1 MSKNKISSAMFF
13 VLLAGLIWSFG
24 PLVVRN
30 MDNAELVPWQYSL
43 IRGSA
48 IFIIL
53 NLYLFLTEGSKF
65 TNNYN
70 KIGLSGI
77 IGGISLGVAN
87 LTFILS
93 LTSTSAAV
101 TLLMLGA
108 LPFLAA
114 IIAYIFLNEKIS
126 KTTFIAI
133 IIAGAGIIFMCFDSI
148 QTGTLF
154 GLVNGLVSSLGFA
167 VFTVT
172 LRWKKNTP
180 KLTTVSIAGIF
191 AAIISLLVIFFN
203 DSNVLMSLK
212 NTSLSSLHGFIV
224 CSALILYSSKSKYL
238 PAADL
243 TLLSLTEILGGIF
256 WVWLPLLGINEVPSN
271 NTIIGGVIITLAIIF
286 YGFNTR
292 RYVFRY

>member
-1 MSKNKISSAMFF
+1 MFF

-77 IGGISLGVAN
+77 IGGISLGIAN

-133 IIAGAGIIFMCFDSI
+133 IIAAAGIIFMCFDSI

-154 GLVNGLVSSLGFA
+154 GLGNGLISSLGFA

-256 WVWLPLLGINEVPSN
+256 WVWLPLFGINEVPNN

>member
-1 MSKNKISSAMFF
+1 MSKNKINSAMFF

-133 IIAGAGIIFMCFDSI
+133 IIAAAGIIFMCFDSI

-167 VFTVT
+167 VFTVS

-256 WVWLPLLGINEVPSN
+256 WVWLPLFGINEVPNN
-271 NTIIGGVIITLAIIF
+271 NTIIGGVIITFAIIF

-292 RYVFRY
+292 RYIFRY

>member
-77 IGGISLGVAN
+77 IGGISLGIAN

-133 IIAGAGIIFMCFDSI
+133 IIAAAGIIFMCFDSI

-154 GLVNGLVSSLGFA
+154 GLVNGLISSLGFA

-191 AAIISLLVIFFN
+191 AAAISLVVIFYN
-203 DSNVLMSLK
+203 DSSVLMSLK

-256 WVWLPLLGINEVPSN
+256 WVWLPLFGINEVPNN

-286 YGFNTR
+286 YGLNTR
-292 RYVFRY
+292 RYIFRY

>member
-1 MSKNKISSAMFF
+1 MSKNKVSSAMFY

-77 IGGISLGVAN
+77 IGGISLGIAN

-133 IIAGAGIIFMCFDSI
+133 IIAAAGIIFMCFDSI

-256 WVWLPLLGINEVPSN
+256 WVWLPLFGINEVPNN

>member
-1 MSKNKISSAMFF
+1 MSKNKVGSAMFF

-43 IRGSA
+43 IRGTA

-53 NLYLFLTEGSKF
+53 NIYLFLTEGSKF

-77 IGGISLGVAN
+77 IGGISLGIAN

-108 LPFLAA
+108 LPFLAS

-133 IIAGAGIIFMCFDSI
+133 IIAAAGIIFMCFDSI

-154 GLVNGLVSSLGFA
+154 GLVNGLISSLGFA

-256 WVWLPLLGINEVPSN
+256 WVWLPLFGINEVPNN

>member
-43 IRGSA
+43 IRGTA

-53 NLYLFLTEGSKF
+53 NIYLFLTEGSKF

-148 QTGTLF
+148 QTRTLF

-256 WVWLPLLGINEVPSN
+256 WVWLPLFGINEVPNN

-286 YGFNTR
+286 YGLNTR
-292 RYVFRY
+292 RYIFRY

>member
-53 NLYLFLTEGSKF
+53 NLYLFLNEGIKF

-77 IGGISLGVAN
+77 IGGISLGIAN

-93 LTSTSAAV
+93 LTSTTAAV

-133 IIAGAGIIFMCFDSI
+133 IIAAAGIIFMCFDSI

-256 WVWLPLLGINEVPSN
+256 WVWLPLFGINEVPNN

-292 RYVFRY
+292 RYNFRY

>member
-1 MSKNKISSAMFF
+1 MFF

-53 NLYLFLTEGSKF
+53 NLYLFLIEGIKF
-65 TNNYN
+65 TNNYH

-77 IGGISLGVAN
+77 IGGISLGIAN

-93 LTSTSAAV
+93 LTTTSAAV

-133 IIAGAGIIFMCFDSI
+133 IIAAAGIIFMCFDSI

-154 GLVNGLVSSLGFA
+154 GLVNGLISSLGFA

-191 AAIISLLVIFFN
+191 AAAISLVVIFYN
-203 DSNVLMSLK
+203 DSSVLMSLK

-256 WVWLPLLGINEVPSN
+256 WVWLPLFGINEVPNN

-286 YGFNTR
+286 YGLNTR
-292 RYVFRY
+292 RYIFRY

>member
-77 IGGISLGVAN
+77 IGGISLGIAN

-133 IIAGAGIIFMCFDSI
+133 IIAAAGIIFMCFDSI

-154 GLVNGLVSSLGFA
+154 GLVNGLISSLGFA

-191 AAIISLLVIFFN
+191 AAAISLVVIFFN
-203 DSNVLMSLK
+203 DSSVLMSLK

-256 WVWLPLLGINEVPSN
+256 WVWLPLFGINEVPNN

>member
-1 MSKNKISSAMFF
+1 
-13 VLLAGLIWSFG
+13 
-24 PLVVRN
+24 
-30 MDNAELVPWQYSL
+30 
-43 IRGSA
+43 
-48 IFIIL
+48 
-53 NLYLFLTEGSKF
+53 
-65 TNNYN
+65 
-70 KIGLSGI
+70 
-77 IGGISLGVAN
+77 
-87 LTFILS
+87 
-93 LTSTSAAV
+93 
-101 TLLMLGA
+101 
-108 LPFLAA
+108 
-114 IIAYIFLNEKIS
+114 
-126 KTTFIAI
+126 
-133 IIAGAGIIFMCFDSI
+133 MCFDSI

-154 GLVNGLVSSLGFA
+154 GLVNGLISSLGFA

-191 AAIISLLVIFFN
+191 AAAISLVVIFYN
-203 DSNVLMSLK
+203 DSSVLMSLK

-224 CSALILYSSKSKYL
+224 CSALILYSSKSIYL

-256 WVWLPLLGINEVPSN
+256 WVLLPLFGINEVPNN

>member
-1 MSKNKISSAMFF
+1 MSKNKINSAMFF

-133 IIAGAGIIFMCFDSI
+133 IIAAAGIIFMCFDSI

-191 AAIISLLVIFFN
+191 AAAISLVIIFYN

-212 NTSLSSLHGFIV
+212 NTSLSSLHGFLV
-224 CSALILYSSKSKYL
+224 CSALILYSAKSKYL

-256 WVWLPLLGINEVPSN
+256 WVWLPLFGINEVPSN

-292 RYVFRY
+292 RYNFRY

>member
-77 IGGISLGVAN
+77 IGGISLGIAN

-126 KTTFIAI
+126 KTTSIAI
-133 IIAGAGIIFMCFDSI
+133 IIAAAGIIFMCLDSI

-154 GLVNGLVSSLGFA
+154 GLVNGLISSLGFA

-191 AAIISLLVIFFN
+191 AAAISLVVIFYN
-203 DSNVLMSLK
+203 DSSVLMSLK

-256 WVWLPLLGINEVPSN
+256 WVWLPLFGINEVPNN

>member
-1 MSKNKISSAMFF
+1 MSKNKVSSAMFF

-77 IGGISLGVAN
+77 IGGISLGIAN

-133 IIAGAGIIFMCFDSI
+133 IIAAAGIIFMCFDSI

-154 GLVNGLVSSLGFA
+154 GLVNGLISSLGFA

-256 WVWLPLLGINEVPSN
+256 WVWLPLFGINEVPNN

>member
-77 IGGISLGVAN
+77 IGGISLGIAN

-133 IIAGAGIIFMCFDSI
+133 IIAAAGIIFMCFDSI

-191 AAIISLLVIFFN
+191 AAAISLVVIFYN

-256 WVWLPLLGINEVPSN
+256 WVWLPLFGINEVPNN
-271 NTIIGGVIITLAIIF
+271 NTIIGGIIITLAIIF

>member
-65 TNNYN
+65 TNNYT

-77 IGGISLGVAN
+77 IGGISLGIAN

-133 IIAGAGIIFMCFDSI
+133 IIAAAGIIFMCFDSI

-154 GLVNGLVSSLGFA
+154 GLVNGLISSLGFA

-191 AAIISLLVIFFN
+191 AAAISLVVIFYN
-203 DSNVLMSLK
+203 DSSVLMSLK

-256 WVWLPLLGINEVPSN
+256 WVWLPLFGINEVPNN
-271 NTIIGGVIITLAIIF
+271 NTIIGGVVITLAIIF
-286 YGFNTR
+286 YGLNTR
-292 RYVFRY
+292 RYIFRY

>member
-43 IRGSA
+43 VRGSA

-53 NLYLFLTEGSKF
+53 NLYLFLNEGIKF

-77 IGGISLGVAN
+77 IGGISLGIAN

-93 LTSTSAAV
+93 LTSTTAAV

-133 IIAGAGIIFMCFDSI
+133 IIAAAGIIFMCFDSI

-172 LRWKKNTP
+172 LRWKK
-180 KLTTVSIAGIF
+180 K
-191 AAIISLLVIFFN
+191 
-203 DSNVLMSLK
+203 
-212 NTSLSSLHGFIV
+212 
-224 CSALILYSSKSKYL
+224 YS
-238 PAADL
+238 
-243 TLLSLTEILGGIF
+243 
-256 WVWLPLLGINEVPSN
+256 
-271 NTIIGGVIITLAIIF
+271 
-286 YGFNTR
+286 
-292 RYVFRY
+292 

>member
-1 MSKNKISSAMFF
+1 MSKNKISSAMSF

-77 IGGISLGVAN
+77 IGGISLGIAN

-93 LTSTSAAV
+93 LTSTTAAV

-133 IIAGAGIIFMCFDSI
+133 IIAAAGIIFMCFDSI

-191 AAIISLLVIFFN
+191 AAGISLLIILFN
-203 DSNVLMSLK
+203 DSNIFMSLK
-212 NTSLSSLHGFIV
+212 NTSLSSLHGFLV
-224 CSALILYSSKSKYL
+224 CSALILYSAKSKYL

-256 WVWLPLLGINEVPSN
+256 WVWLPLFGINEVPSN
-271 NTIIGGVIITLAIIF
+271 NTIVGGIIITIAIIF

-292 RYVFRY
+292 RYNFRY

>member
-1 MSKNKISSAMFF
+1 MSKNKVGSAMFF

-77 IGGISLGVAN
+77 IGGISLGIAN

-191 AAIISLLVIFFN
+191 AAAISLVVIFYN

-238 PAADL
+238 PSADL

-256 WVWLPLLGINEVPSN
+256 WVWLPLFGINEVPNN

>member
-70 KIGLSGI
+70 KIGLPGI
-77 IGGISLGVAN
+77 IGGISLGIAN

-93 LTSTSAAV
+93 LTSTTAAV

-133 IIAGAGIIFMCFDSI
+133 IIAAAGIIFMCFDSI

-256 WVWLPLLGINEVPSN
+256 WVWLPLFGINEVPNN

-292 RYVFRY
+292 RYIFRY

>member
-1 MSKNKISSAMFF
+1 MSKNKVSSAMFF

-65 TNNYN
+65 INNYN

-77 IGGISLGVAN
+77 IGGISLGIAN

-133 IIAGAGIIFMCFDSI
+133 IIAAAGIIFMCFDSI

-154 GLVNGLVSSLGFA
+154 GLVNGLISSLGFA
-167 VFTVT
+167 IFTVT
-172 LRWKKNTP
+172 LRYKKNTP
-180 KLTTVSIAGIF
+180 KLTTVSIAGLF
-191 AAIISLLVIFFN
+191 AASVSFLVLIFN
-203 DSNVLMSLK
+203 DSNIFMTLK

-224 CSALILYSSKSKYL
+224 CSALILYSAKSKYL

-271 NTIIGGVIITLAIIF
+271 NTIIGGVIISLAIIF
-286 YGFNTR
+286 YGLNTK
-292 RYVFRY
+292 RYIFRY

>member
-1 MSKNKISSAMFF
+1 MSKSKISSAMFF

-24 PLVVRN
+24 PLVIRN

-77 IGGISLGVAN
+77 IGGISLGIAN

-133 IIAGAGIIFMCFDSI
+133 IIAAAGIIFMCFDSI

-154 GLVNGLVSSLGFA
+154 GLVNGLISSLGFA

-256 WVWLPLLGINEVPSN
+256 WVWLPLFGINEVPNN

-292 RYVFRY
+292 RYIFRY

>member
-1 MSKNKISSAMFF
+1 MSKNKINSAMFF

-126 KTTFIAI
+126 QTTFIAI
-133 IIAGAGIIFMCFDSI
+133 IIAAAGITFMCFDSI

-191 AAIISLLVIFFN
+191 AAGISLLIIFFN

-212 NTSLSSLHGFIV
+212 NTSLSSLHGFLV
-224 CSALILYSSKSKYL
+224 CSALILYSAKSKYL

-256 WVWLPLLGINEVPSN
+256 WVWLPLFGINEVPNN
-271 NTIIGGVIITLAIIF
+271 NTIIGGIIITLAIIF

-292 RYVFRY
+292 RYNFRY

>member
-1 MSKNKISSAMFF
+1 MSKNKVSSAMFF

-77 IGGISLGVAN
+77 IGGISLGIAN

-133 IIAGAGIIFMCFDSI
+133 IIAAAGIIFMCFDSI

-191 AAIISLLVIFFN
+191 AAIISLLVILYN
-203 DSNVLMSLK
+203 DSNVMMSLK

-224 CSALILYSSKSKYL
+224 CSALILYSAKSKYL

-256 WVWLPLLGINEVPSN
+256 WVWLPLFGINEVPSY
-271 NTIIGGVIITLAIIF
+271 NTIVGGLIITLAIIF
-286 YGFNTR
+286 YGLNTR
-292 RYVFRY
+292 RYFFRY

>member
-1 MSKNKISSAMFF
+1 MSKNKISSAMSF

-77 IGGISLGVAN
+77 IGGISLGIAN

-133 IIAGAGIIFMCFDSI
+133 IIAATGIIFMCFDSI

-191 AAIISLLVIFFN
+191 AAIISLLVIFIN
-203 DSNVLMSLK
+203 DGNVLMSLK
-212 NTSLSSLHGFIV
+212 NTSLSSLHGFLV
-224 CSALILYSSKSKYL
+224 CSALILYSAKSKYL

-256 WVWLPLLGINEVPSN
+256 WVWLPLFGINEVPSN
-271 NTIIGGVIITLAIIF
+271 NTIVGGIIITIAIIF

-292 RYVFRY
+292 RYNFRY

>member
-43 IRGSA
+43 VRGSA

-53 NLYLFLTEGSKF
+53 NIYLFLTEGSKF
-65 TNNYN
+65 TNNYS

-77 IGGISLGVAN
+77 IGGISLGIAN

-114 IIAYIFLNEKIS
+114 LIAYIFLNEKIS

-133 IIAGAGIIFMCFDSI
+133 IIAAAGIIFMCFDSI

-154 GLVNGLVSSLGFA
+154 GLVNGLISSLGFA

-224 CSALILYSSKSKYL
+224 CSALILYSAKSKYL

-256 WVWLPLLGINEVPSN
+256 WVWLPLFGINEVPNN

>member
-77 IGGISLGVAN
+77 IGGISLGIAN

-133 IIAGAGIIFMCFDSI
+133 IIAAAGIIFMCFDSI

-154 GLVNGLVSSLGFA
+154 GLVNGLISSLGFA

-191 AAIISLLVIFFN
+191 AAAISLVVIFYN
-203 DSNVLMSLK
+203 DSSVLMSLK
-212 NTSLSSLHGFIV
+212 NTSLSSLHGFLV
-224 CSALILYSSKSKYL
+224 CSALILYSAKSKYL

-256 WVWLPLLGINEVPSN
+256 WVWLPLFGINEVPSN
-271 NTIIGGVIITLAIIF
+271 NIIVGGIIITIAIIF

-292 RYVFRY
+292 RYNFRY

>member
-77 IGGISLGVAN
+77 IGGISLGIAN

-133 IIAGAGIIFMCFDSI
+133 IIAAAGIIFMCFDSI

-154 GLVNGLVSSLGFA
+154 GLVNGLISSLGFA

-191 AAIISLLVIFFN
+191 AAAISLVVIFYN
-203 DSNVLMSLK
+203 DSSVLMSLK
-212 NTSLSSLHGFIV
+212 NTLLSSLHGFIV

-256 WVWLPLLGINEVPSN
+256 WVWLPLFGINEVPNN

>member
-1 MSKNKISSAMFF
+1 MSKNKINSAMFF

-77 IGGISLGVAN
+77 IGGISLGIAN

-133 IIAGAGIIFMCFDSI
+133 IIAAAGIIFMCFDSI

-154 GLVNGLVSSLGFA
+154 GLVNGLISSLGFA

-191 AAIISLLVIFFN
+191 AAAISLVVIFYN

-212 NTSLSSLHGFIV
+212 NTSLSSLHGFLV
-224 CSALILYSSKSKYL
+224 CSALILYSAKSKYL

-256 WVWLPLLGINEVPSN
+256 WVWLPLFGINEVPNN

>member
-43 IRGSA
+43 VRGSA

-53 NLYLFLTEGSKF
+53 NIYLFLTEGSKF
-65 TNNYN
+65 TNNYS

-77 IGGISLGVAN
+77 IGGISLGIAN

-133 IIAGAGIIFMCFDSI
+133 IIAAAGIIFMCFDSI

-191 AAIISLLVIFFN
+191 AAIISLLVILYN

-256 WVWLPLLGINEVPSN
+256 WVWLPLFGINEVPSN

-292 RYVFRY
+292 RYIFRY

>member
-43 IRGSA
+43 IRGTA

-77 IGGISLGVAN
+77 IGGISLGIAN

-133 IIAGAGIIFMCFDSI
+133 IIAAAGIIFMCFDSI

-256 WVWLPLLGINEVPSN
+256 WVWLPLFGINEVPNN

>member
-1 MSKNKISSAMFF
+1 MSKNKVGSAMFF

-48 IFIIL
+48 IFMIL

-77 IGGISLGVAN
+77 IGGISLGIAN

-93 LTSTSAAV
+93 LTSTTAAV

-133 IIAGAGIIFMCFDSI
+133 IIAAAGIIFMCFDSI

-256 WVWLPLLGINEVPSN
+256 WVWLPLFGINEVPNN

-292 RYVFRY
+292 RYIFRY

>member
-77 IGGISLGVAN
+77 IGGISLGIAN

-133 IIAGAGIIFMCFDSI
+133 IIAAAGIMFMCFDSI

-154 GLVNGLVSSLGFA
+154 GLVNGLISSLGFA

-191 AAIISLLVIFFN
+191 AAAISLVVIFYN

-256 WVWLPLLGINEVPSN
+256 WVWLPLFGINEVPNN

-292 RYVFRY
+292 RYIFRY

>member
-77 IGGISLGVAN
+77 IGGISLGIAN

-93 LTSTSAAV
+93 LTSASAAV

-133 IIAGAGIIFMCFDSI
+133 IIAAAGIIFMCFDSI
-148 QTGTLF
+148 QTGTLL

-256 WVWLPLLGINEVPSN
+256 WVWLPLFGINEVPNN

>member
-77 IGGISLGVAN
+77 IGGISLGIAN

-133 IIAGAGIIFMCFDSI
+133 IIAAAGIIFMCFDSI

-154 GLVNGLVSSLGFA
+154 GLVNGLISSLGFA

-191 AAIISLLVIFFN
+191 AAAISLVVIFYN
-203 DSNVLMSLK
+203 DTSVLMSLK

-256 WVWLPLLGINEVPSN
+256 WVWLPLFGINEVPSN
-271 NTIIGGVIITLAIIF
+271 NTIVGGIIITLAIIF

-292 RYVFRY
+292 RYNFRY

>member
-13 VLLAGLIWSFG
+13 ILLAGLIWSFG

-77 IGGISLGVAN
+77 IGGISLGIAN

-133 IIAGAGIIFMCFDSI
+133 IIAAAGIIFMCFDSI

-191 AAIISLLVIFFN
+191 AAAISLVVIFYN

-256 WVWLPLLGINEVPSN
+256 WVWLPLFGINEVPNN